1 MDNIVILCH
10 RGIFG
15 DNIIENTL
23 EAYMKVINTYAINIG
38 IELDIQI
45 TKDDEI
51 ICYHDYDLKR
61 IHDIDK
67 NVADL
72 TIEDVNELNITTF
85 ENVLKNINNDIFI
98 DIEVKS
104 ISFDKKL
111 CDKLMLLLNLYK
123 LKKYIITSFDINVIK
138 YILSFSTFNCGL
150 IIANSEIVEIEQLIE
165 NGIKNIIINKSN
177 IDIYSKFK
185 NELQIYAYTF
195 FDKNSEDDDIIL
207 KKCLDNNIY
216 IITDDIEKTIMT
228 LYNY

>member
-15 DNIIENTL
+15 NDIVENTL
-23 EAYMKVINTYAINIG
+23 EAFMKVNTYINTG

-51 ICYHDYDLKR
+51 ICYHDFNLKR
-61 IHDIDK
+61 IHNIDK

-72 TIEDVNELNITTF
+72 TIEDVNKLNITTL
-85 ENVLKNINNDIFI
+85 ENVLKNINDVFI
-98 DIEVKS
+98 DIEIKS
-104 ISFDKKL
+104 ISFNKKI
-111 CDKLMLLLNLYK
+111 CDKLIFLINLHK

-138 YILSFSTFNCGL
+138 YILSSSTLNCGL
-150 IIANSEIVEIEQLIE
+150 IISNSEIVEIEQLVE
-165 NGIKNIIINKSN
+165 NGIKNIIINKCN

-195 FDKNSEDDDIIL
+195 FDKNSEDDDKNL